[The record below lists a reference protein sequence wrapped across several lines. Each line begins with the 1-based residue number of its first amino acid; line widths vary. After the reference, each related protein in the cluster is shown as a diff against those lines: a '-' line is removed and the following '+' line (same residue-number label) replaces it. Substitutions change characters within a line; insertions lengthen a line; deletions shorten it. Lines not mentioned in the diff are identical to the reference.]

1 MTNSGSATTSSSSS
15 GGKSTSGILSNI
27 GSLWASN
34 SNRQEAEEEVGKGCT
49 SDDFYSQLESGLL
62 RENLSMAEL
71 GPTPP
76 ERRWRQANVR
86 KVGKAGS
93 RAYEMSDGNGLIFSA
108 RLDSEGSYLISMYPH
123 KQEDKREHYC
133 AILKPT
139 GKHGYTLLSCS
150 CEGCDRMGRCCQAHC
165 QDCGGFEVKQTRGRQ
180 VLARITQSVQ
190 WEESTGTDMRNL
202 AVQLP
207 RVNKDKT
214 TRAVWCP
221 RTPAKEDGSDS
232 IDIITKMPRFSEQVG
247 CLVMDFHGDRVKV
260 ASTKNFV
267 MALKGSRPLFQF
279 GKSND
284 KNYVLD
290 HRFPLAPIQAF
301 AIGLSMCS
309 WRVPIPSQS
318 P

>member
-1 MTNSGSATTSSSSS
+1 M
-15 GGKSTSGILSNI
+15 
-27 GSLWASN
+27 
-34 SNRQEAEEEVGKGCT
+34 GKGRT